1 MQNEQGLECVVTKKV
16 DALSVCPLGKMKF
29 IAITVISTVAHR
41 GHDTYMFISR
51 DKKTVYRAIIWIYRA
66 IIFDL
71 SRDNSQFIARYKNVG
86 TVSSMGHR
94 TFLSLEAK

>member
-16 DALSVCPLGKMKF
+16 DALSVCPPGKMKF

-51 DKKTVYRAIIWIYRA
+51 DKKTVYRA